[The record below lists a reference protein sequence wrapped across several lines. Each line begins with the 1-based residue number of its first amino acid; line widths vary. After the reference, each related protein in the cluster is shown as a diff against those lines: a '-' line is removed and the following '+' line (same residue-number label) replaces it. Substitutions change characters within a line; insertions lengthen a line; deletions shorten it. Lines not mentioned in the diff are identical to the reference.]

1 MSELKGKTVLITG
14 GASGIGKLMG
24 ELLLKEG
31 ARRLVIWDLNPELL
45 NQTTE
50 NFRAAGFE
58 VEPFIVDVSNT
69 AQVISTF
76 NEVKSRV
83 GSIDILINNA
93 GIIVGKPF
101 ADHTHEEIDK
111 TMSINTSALMHLTKE
126 ALEGMITNKT
136 GHIINIASAAG
147 LVANPK
153 MSVYCGS
160 KWAVIGWSDSLRLEL
175 EHDHPGVKVTTVVPY
190 YINTGM
196 FSGVR
201 SPIIPILK
209 PLPVAKAIIQGIKN
223 DKPFVRLPSIINF
236 LPLVKGL
243 MPLRMFDLV
252 VGKWLGVYKSMDHF
266 KGRSK

>member
-24 ELLLKEG
+24 ELVLKEG
-31 ARRLVIWDLNPELL
+31 ARRLIIWDFNPELL
-45 NQTTE
+45 RLTTE
-50 NFRAAGFE
+50 ELKTKGFE

-69 AQVISTF
+69 AQVLSSF
-76 NEVKSRV
+76 NEVKARI
-83 GSIDILINNA
+83 GSVDILINNA

-101 ADHTHEEIDK
+101 AEHSHEEIDR
-111 TMSINTSALMHLTKE
+111 TMSINTSALMHLTRE
-126 ALEGMITNKT
+126 ALEGMISKGA
-136 GHIINIASAAG
+136 GHIVNIASAAG

-196 FSGVR
+196 FSGVH
-201 SPIIPILK
+201 SPIIPILN
-209 PLPVAKAIIQGIKN
+209 PLPVAQAIIQAVKKN
-223 DKPFVRLPSIINF
+223 KPFLRLPSIINF
-236 LPLVKGL
+236 LPLIKGL
-243 MPLRMFDLV
+243 LPLRIFDVV
-252 VGKWLGVYKSMDHF
+252 VGKWFGVYKSMDHF

>member
-1 MSELKGKTVLITG
+1 MSELKGKTVLVTG
-14 GASGIGKLMG
+14 GASGIGRLMG
-24 ELLLKEG
+24 ELALKEG
-31 ARRLVIWDLNPELL
+31 ARRLVIWDLNSELL
-45 NQTTE
+45 NKTAIELQSQ
-50 NFRAAGFE
+50 GFE
-58 VEPFIVDVSNT
+58 VLPYQVDVSNNN
-69 AQVISTF
+69 QVLSTF
-76 NEVKSRV
+76 NEMKSQI
-83 GSIDILINNA
+83 GAIDILINNA

-101 ADHTHEEIDK
+101 YDHTHEEIDK
-111 TMSINTSALMHLTKE
+111 TISINTSALMHLTKE
-126 ALEGMITNKT
+126 ALGGMISQKS
-136 GHIINIASAAG
+136 GHIVNIASAAG

-196 FSGVR
+196 FNGVR

-209 PLPVAKAIIQGIKN
+209 PLPVAQAIIQGIKK

-243 MPLRMFDLV
+243 LPLRLFDLV
-252 VGKWLGVYKSMDHF
+252 VGHWLGVYKSMEHF